1 MRYALYYAPRPGSLL
16 AERGA
21 AWLGRDAAS
30 GRPVAQPVT
39 DTLSAERFGQLTAT
53 AARYGWHATLKA
65 PFALADG
72 VNEAGLIAAV
82 RALASRFNPFT
93 VPLGIESL
101 AGFLAL
107 RPAGE
112 TARLAE
118 LANACVTMLAPL
130 AAQPEPQALARR
142 AEGLGPRERELL
154 ARWGYPYVFERYRFH
169 LTLSCHL
176 DGGGEAERLAALARE
191 HFAGAL
197 EAAIDGVALFVEP
210 APGAPFRYLAHIGF
224 NAEVQHYG
232 D

>member
-30 GRPVAQPVT
+30 GRSVAQPVAGAM
-39 DTLSAERFGQLTAT
+39 SAERFGQLTTT

-65 PFALADG
+65 PFALVDG
-72 VNEAGLIAAV
+72 VSEAELIAAI
-82 RALASRFNPFT
+82 RLLAQRFSPFT
-93 VPLGIESL
+93 VPLGIEPL

-107 RPAGE
+107 RPLGE
-112 TARLAE
+112 AARLAE
-118 LANACVTMLAPL
+118 LAAACVTMLAPL
-130 AAQPEPQALARR
+130 AALPDGQALARR

-154 ARWGYPYVFERYRFH
+154 ARWGYPYVFEHYRFH
-169 LTLSCHL
+169 LTLSSHL
-176 DGGGEAERLAALARE
+176 DGGSEAERLAALARE

-197 EAAIDGVALFVEP
+197 DACVDGIALFVEP
-210 APGAPFRYLAHIGF
+210 APGAPFRYLAHISF
-224 NAEVQHYG
+224 NAEVPHYG